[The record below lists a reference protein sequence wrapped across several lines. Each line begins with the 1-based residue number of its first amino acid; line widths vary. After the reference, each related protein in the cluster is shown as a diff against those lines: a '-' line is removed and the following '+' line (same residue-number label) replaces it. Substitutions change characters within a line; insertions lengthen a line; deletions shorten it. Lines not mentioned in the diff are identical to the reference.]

1 MKHRTLLGLSLLVA
15 AGIAISGHPAARQEI
30 SKESL
35 KAQYNLSGPLKDIE
49 NKELVVV
56 FSEDMIAL
64 GANPDG
70 AAFLKIAPACS
81 GKYTWR
87 GTKTLA
93 FRPEGRFRY
102 STRYQAVIPAAVR
115 SLNGKKPD
123 KAVSWDFT
131 TPLPEPKEF
140 RPSSKKY
147 FDDISPEER
156 YSDLVWVTGSWF
168 LRFNQAVTAD
178 EVLRVLKVAEKKG
191 GRPAV
196 FSVISADESVVEIV
210 FAAPLRREMEYELRL
225 SRGLRGKE
233 GNTGTTKDFA
243 FFISTIPP
251 FRLETDKDISTGC
264 DEPNLRLEFSNNLSA
279 EEQNKKNWR
288 QSLRLELERKGNR
301 LPLSYDLSV
310 SYDVLVVSIKDS
322 LYPGDLL
329 RLQLPEDLFNIYGET
344 LGPMPEMKVKVC
356 SAAHPTLAA
365 DLESEP
371 AELKFKSIREAEVSL
386 FKFSDDLLFE
396 LSDHD
401 GRYYGYGRD
410 EGQFGFLSQ
419 VVLPKKLLER
429 RAAVGLEG
437 KDANETL
444 TRKLDLEKELG
455 GKNGFFGVLT
465 KRALPFNSCGDWRL
479 YHYPLA
485 EPFTLQVVHRRSS
498 DFLVRSGPGQMLLWA
513 YDNRSGAG
521 VEGSDVKLRRS
532 GQDIA
537 IGSTGKDG
545 LLRSASEIKRGDTII
560 VRRDGKSD
568 LAFKRVTSE
577 PWDRRP
583 DFRAELFTDRDFY
596 KPGDEVHIGGVVR
609 EYSQGGLT
617 PSGLR
622 QVTLELVDPEGQSVH
637 TRILNLDDW
646 GGFYASF
653 PSKADVKKGRYSVI
667 IKGGGLYHSRSIRID
682 FYQPNVFEV
691 TIGKTEAVYTRA
703 DTFAAAVS
711 GAYFSGNPM
720 AGDKLVY
727 GLSTS
732 AWPDMS
738 GLGSKEDL
746 SGYRFDLHEHFRRTD
761 PEYKKEAVFDRGGA
775 FAVSIPLKHY
785 GLLNHAAGLQFSAT
799 GKSAEGKEYTASS
812 SALILPGKRIC
823 GLKTPF
829 YANAKSEI
837 KAKMLLLDDM
847 GRPATGTVLV
857 SLYKQRWVS
866 GEWQFKLVQE
876 GLALKVAEGKK
887 EYAFRVPEPGYYT
900 LKADARDDDG
910 IVVSS
915 SSEFMAWDYSWKSEA
930 EDLELR
936 SESEVC
942 RIGDALTCYLQSPQE
957 GQALVTIETDR
968 ILEAWTIDVRKT
980 TPLELKVKKEY
991 FPRFT
996 VHVGAFFGG
1005 SRWAEAEREFRVED
1019 AARRLLV
1026 RIEAPE
1032 EAKPASRQSVKVR
1045 VVDNR
1050 EQARKAKV
1058 FIYAVDE
1065 GNLSLTGY
1073 RTPAWHDSLYYRSP
1087 VNRTHNLF
1095 SKDNVSWI
1103 FNRPL
1108 MDIGL
1113 SGAGIFGCVMM
1124 PDGTPAADAAVTL
1137 RKKKSGQVFKART
1150 SAAGY
1155 YFFPNLKAA
1164 DYEVRAEKGDLATIL
1179 YMIDYGGHREARDM
1193 ILVPRAL
1200 ADEWNATIMEGGI
1213 EGGVVGGVLGGVVQA
1228 VPTAPAEARMSSM
1241 TRSRE
1246 KGAGEEAD
1254 VSGIRVRSDFRE
1266 VLFFKLVET
1275 NERGEAVVDFETS
1288 DLLST
1293 YRLMAVAYTEDAYSS
1308 AEKRLLVSKDVLL
1321 AEAMP
1326 EFARSGDAFAAG
1338 VQVSN
1343 RTKAALEV
1351 QVVAEPVGIS
1361 ISGDKQKRLT
1371 MDAVSNLLVP
1381 FAFRAAAPAAA
1392 EIRFYA
1398 LSAADKDGLLKKLP
1412 VSDNLVSE
1420 SQLDFD
1426 SGSQLTK
1433 RIHPPE
1439 GAEQPL
1445 LKLAVAPSILKPVGK
1460 IAEKLIFYP
1469 YECLEQ
1475 RTSKLMP
1482 YLLLTPDLMAR
1493 MDLKVDSAQ
1502 VRQAVEEFI
1511 RVLPEFLAADGGLSY
1526 YRGSSWSSDYLTA
1539 YAIWALQLARRA
1551 DYRVELP
1558 LLSSLEN
1565 HLAKARLSPYCGAFF
1580 QFILSQDKRANPKE
1594 LVRLYETRDKLS
1606 LPGQVFLYRALGF
1619 QLQDREKQSVMA
1631 REFANGLQVEAD
1643 FAYFDAKEFAYDRD
1657 LPFYSS
1663 RYGTALLL
1671 QALLEWQDDFV
1682 LAPRVM
1688 NWLLEA
1694 PPYAWHTTQTNFWI
1708 LYAASEYVKKIE
1720 RGGATQARAELLGKV
1735 EEKKFA
1741 GPRDTWKI
1749 EKDIS
1754 TQKDDFDV
1762 KVSGD
1767 QMVYLTSELNYKLR
1781 LPGAESRGI
1790 KVARNVYGE
1799 DGKPAAA
1806 FKKGETYMVELLL
1819 DLDKEVPYAVVD
1831 EPLAAGFEVLRRDI
1845 ATTREL
1851 KEFNSGYVR
1860 EFQEAWLRQE
1870 NAADRTVFYT
1880 YGLQGKVRVVY
1891 FIKAMYA
1898 GVFTWLPA
1906 VVQGM
1911 YHPQYFGR
1919 CPTRTVTVTE

>member
-1 MKHRTLLGLSLLVA
+1 MKHRTLFGLALLVV

-35 KAQYNLSGPLKDIE
+35 KVQYNLSGPLKDIE

-64 GANPDG
+64 GSNPDG
-70 AAFLKIAPACS
+70 AAFLKLAPACA

-102 STRYQAVIPAAVR
+102 STRYQAVIPDAVR
-115 SLNGKKPD
+115 SLNGKKLD
-123 KAVSWDFT
+123 KAVGWDFT
-131 TPLPEPKEF
+131 TPLPEPREF

-147 FDDISPEER
+147 FDDINHEDR

-178 EVLRVLKVAEKKG
+178 EVRRVLMVAEKESR
-191 GRPAV
+191 RPAA
-196 FSVISADESVVEIV
+196 FSVISADDSVVEII

-233 GNTGTTKDFA
+233 GNTGTAKDFA
-243 FFISTIPP
+243 FFASTIPP
-251 FRLETDKDISTGC
+251 FRLETDKDISMGC
-264 DEPNLRLEFSNNLSA
+264 DEPNLRLKFSNALSA
-279 EEQNKKNWR
+279 EDRHEKNWR
-288 QSLRLELERKGNR
+288 QSLRLEVERKGNR
-301 LPLSYDLSV
+301 LPLSFDLSV
-310 SYDVLVVSIKDS
+310 SYDILVISIKDS

-329 RLQLPEDLFNIYGET
+329 CLKLPGDLFNIYGET

-356 SAAHPTLAA
+356 SAAHPFLTAV
-365 DLESEP
+365 LESEP
-371 AELKFKSIREAEVSL
+371 ALLSFKSIREAEVSL
-386 FKFSDDLLFE
+386 FKFSGDLLFE
-396 LSDHD
+396 LSDRDERH
-401 GRYYGYGRD
+401 YGYGRD
-410 EGQFGFLSQ
+410 EGHFGFLSQ
-419 VVLPKKLLER
+419 TVLPKKLLER
-429 RAAVGLEG
+429 RAAVSLEG

-444 TRKLDLEKELG
+444 TRKLNLEKELG
-455 GKNGFFGVLT
+455 DKNGFFGVLT
-465 KRALPFNSCGDWRL
+465 ERALPFNSCGDWKL
-479 YHYPLA
+479 YHFPLF
-485 EPFTLQVVHRRSS
+485 EPFTLQVVHRRSG

-521 VEGSDVKLRRS
+521 VEGGDVKLRRG

-537 IGSTGKDG
+537 IGATGKDG
-545 LLRSASEIKRGDTII
+545 LLRSASEIKQGDTII
-560 VRRDGKSD
+560 VRRYGKSD
-568 LAFKRVTSE
+568 LAFKRVTFD
-577 PWDRRP
+577 PLDRRP

-596 KPGDEVHIGGVVR
+596 RPGDEVHIGGVVR
-609 EYSQGGLT
+609 EYRQGGLT
-617 PSGLR
+617 PAGLK

-637 TRILNLDDW
+637 TRLLNLDDW
-646 GGFYASF
+646 GGFYAFF
-653 PSKADVKKGRYSVI
+653 PSKADAKKGRYTVI
-667 IKGGGLYHSRSIRID
+667 IKGGGLYQSRSIRID
-682 FYQPNVFEV
+682 YYQPNVFEV
-691 TIGKTEAVYTRA
+691 TIGKTQAVYARA
-703 DTFAAAVS
+703 DVFVAAVS

-720 AGDKLVY
+720 AGDKLAY

-732 AWPDMS
+732 AWPDLS
-738 GLGSKEDL
+738 RLGSKEDL
-746 SGYRFDLHEHFRRTD
+746 SGFRFDLHEHFRLAD
-761 PEYKKEAVFDRGGA
+761 PEYKREVVFDRSGA
-775 FAVSIPLKHY
+775 FAVSVPLKHFSR
-785 GLLNHAAGLQFSAT
+785 LNHAAGLHFAAT
-799 GKSAEGKEYTASS
+799 AKSAEGKEYTTSS
-812 SALILPGKRIC
+812 SALILPGRRIC
-823 GLKTPF
+823 GLKMPF
-829 YANAKSEI
+829 YANAKNEI
-837 KAKMLLLDDM
+837 KTQMLLLDNK
-847 GRPATGTVLV
+847 GSAAAGTVLV
-857 SLYKQRWVS
+857 SLYKQRWES
-866 GEWQFKLVQE
+866 RRWRIDLVQE
-876 GLALKVAEGKK
+876 GITLKVAVGKR
-887 EYAFRVPEPGYYT
+887 EYAFRVPEPGNYI
-900 LKADARDDDG
+900 LKADARDEQG
-910 IVVSS
+910 NVTSS
-915 SSEFMAWDYSWKSEA
+915 SCGLLAWDYGWGSGA

-942 RIGDALTCYLQSPQE
+942 RIGDALTCYLQSPRE

-968 ILEAWTIDVRKT
+968 VLDAWTIDVQKT
-980 TPLELKVKKEY
+980 TPIELKVKKEH

-996 VHVGAFFGG
+996 VHVGMFLGG
-1005 SRWAEAEREFRVED
+1005 SRWEESRREFRVED
-1019 AARRLLV
+1019 AARRLNV
-1026 RIEAPE
+1026 RIDAPAE
-1032 EAKPASRQSVKVR
+1032 VKPASRQSVKVR
-1045 VVDNR
+1045 VVDNTD
-1050 EQARKAKV
+1050 QARKAKIYV
-1058 FIYAVDE
+1058 YAVDE

-1073 RTPAWHDSLYYRSP
+1073 RTPDWHDSLYYRSP
-1087 VNRTHNLF
+1087 LNRTRNLF
-1095 SKDNVSWI
+1095 SKDSGRWI
-1103 FNRPL
+1103 FHRPW
-1108 MDIGL
+1108 MDIAL
-1113 SGAGIFGCVMM
+1113 VGAGIFGCAMM
-1124 PDGTPAADAAVTL
+1124 PDGTPVADAVVTL
-1137 RKKKSGQVFKART
+1137 RKKKSDQVFKAKT
-1150 SAAGY
+1150 SSAGY

-1164 DYEVRAEKGDLATIL
+1164 DYEVLAEKGDLSSITL
-1179 YMIDYGGHREARDM
+1179 PVSYGGHRETCDLILLPRGTFRD
-1193 ILVPRAL
+1193 LGVAGEV
-1200 ADEWNATIMEGGI
+1200 AGGV
-1213 EGGVVGGVLGGVVQA
+1213 EGGVVGGVLGGVVA
-1228 VPTAPAEARMSSM
+1228 AAPMAPAQARTRMSEM
-1241 TRSRE
+1241 
-1246 KGAGEEAD
+1246 KGEEEKAD

-1275 NERGEAVVDFETS
+1275 DERGEAAVDFETS
-1288 DLLST
+1288 DQLST
-1293 YRLMAVAYTEDAYSS
+1293 YRLMAVAYNEDSYGS
-1308 AEKRLLVSKDVLL
+1308 AEKRMLVSKDLLL

-1351 QVVAEPVGIS
+1351 KVVAESQGIS

-1381 FAFRAAAPAAA
+1381 FAFRADAPAAA

-1412 VSDNLVSE
+1412 ILDNLVSE

-1493 MDLKVDSAQ
+1493 MDLKVDTAQ
-1502 VRQAVEEFI
+1502 VRQAVQEYI

-1551 DYRVELP
+1551 DYRVEQSV
-1558 LLSSLEN
+1558 LSNLEN
-1565 HLAKARLSPYCGAFF
+1565 HLAQTRLSPYCAAFY
-1580 QFILSQDKRANPKE
+1580 QFILSQDKRADPKE
-1594 LVRLYETRDKLS
+1594 LVRLYEIRDKLS
-1606 LPGQVFLYRALGF
+1606 IPGQVFLYRALGF
-1619 QLQDREKQSVMA
+1619 QLQDRERQSVLA

-1720 RGGATQARAELLGKV
+1720 KGGATQARAELLGQV

-1754 TQKDDFDV
+1754 AQKDDFDV

-1767 QMVYLTSELNYKLR
+1767 QMIYLTSELKYKLR

-1790 KVARNVYGE
+1790 TVARNVYGE
-1799 DGKPAAA
+1799 DGKPAAS

-1831 EPLAAGFEVLRRDI
+1831 EPLAAGFEVLRQDI
-1845 ATTREL
+1845 ATMREL
-1851 KEFNSGYVR
+1851 KEFSRGYAIEYR
-1860 EFQEAWLRQE
+1860 EAWLRRE

-1880 YGLQGKVRVVY
+1880 YGLQGKIRVVY

-1919 CPTRTVTVTE
+1919 CPTRAVTVTD